1 MPNERVIPTAA
12 SPDVCTFTI
21 FSDGNEVS
29 RTYHVMSISVSH
41 ELNRIPTASII
52 LLDGEAARET
62 FEISDTNEFIP
73 GKEIKIQVGYRGEED
88 TIFEGIVIRHSIK
101 VRKNSAY
108 LILDCKDKAVKMTAG
123 LKNKYFSEQKDSDI
137 IEELIGQYGL
147 DADVAATTVEHL
159 QMVQYRATDWDF
171 MLHRATANGMFI
183 AIENGKVSIQ
193 KPDLGQEAAV
203 TLQYG
208 SSLLELDAEMD
219 ARAEYAAVKTAAWNY
234 TDQELATAEGQDPN
248 LELNGNISPDDLAQV
263 IGLDAYQLWQS
274 GKLTEPE
281 LQNWADA
288 VLLQSQLAKI
298 LGRAKCQGNP
308 AIKPGSIV
316 ELNGIGDRFNGKAFV
331 SGVRHQ
337 IAKGNWEM
345 DLQIGYNPNDWTP
358 ITPSESANL
367 SKQLLPTIQGLH
379 VGIVTQLQDD
389 PEGENRI
396 KVKLPVINT
405 ADEGIWTRIA
415 TLDAGEN
422 RGTFFLPEIG
432 DEVIVGFL
440 DNDPRQAVM
449 LGMCHS
455 SAKPA
460 PLEASDDNHEKG
472 YVSRSE
478 MKMIFDDDKKTLLL
492 ETPGGNK
499 VLLTDEDQ
507 GIMLEDGNGNKIT
520 MDSSGIVIES
530 ATELTLKAAQS
541 LTVEGLSV
549 DVKAQTGFKADGG
562 GGCELSAG
570 SGSTVVKGGIVR
582 IN

>member
-1 MPNERVIPTAA
+1 MPNDRVIPTAA
-12 SPDVCTFTI
+12 SPTVCTFTI

-29 RTYHVMSISVSH
+29 RTYHVLSISVTR

-62 FEISDTNEFIP
+62 FEISDKDDFIP
-73 GKEIKIQVGYRGEED
+73 GKEIKIQAGYRGEED

-101 VRKNSAY
+101 VRKNSSY
-108 LILDCKDKAVKMTAG
+108 LILDCKDKAVKMTVG
-123 LKNKYFSEQKDSDI
+123 LKNKYFAEQKDSDI

-147 DADVAATTVEHL
+147 DADIEATSTEHL
-159 QMVQYRATDWDF
+159 QMVQYRSTDWDF
-171 MLHRATANGMFI
+171 ILNRASANGMFI
-183 AIENGKVSIQ
+183 MVENGKVSIQ

-219 ARAEYAAVKTAAWNY
+219 ARLQYPAVKTAAWNY
-234 TDQELATAEGQDPN
+234 TDQELATSDAQDPN
-248 LELNGNISPDDLAQV
+248 VELNGNLSPDDLSQV
-263 IGLDAYQLWQS
+263 SGLDAYQLWHS

-281 LQNWADA
+281 LQSWANA

-298 LGRAKCQGNP
+298 RGRASCQGNP
-308 AIKPGSIV
+308 DIKPGGIV
-316 ELNGIGDRFNGKAFV
+316 EINGIGDRFQGKVFV

-345 DLQIGYNPNDWTP
+345 DIQIGYDPEDWIPGATSD
-358 ITPSESANL
+358 PSDL

-379 VGIVTQLQDD
+379 VGIVTQLQED

-396 KVKLPVINT
+396 KVKLPVIS
-405 ADEGIWTRIA
+405 AEDEGIWTRIA

-478 MKMIFDDDKKTLLL
+478 MKMIFNDDKKTLLL

-507 GIMLEDGNGNKIT
+507 GIVLEDQNGNKIT

-549 DVKAQTGFKADGG
+549 DVKASTGFKADGG

-570 SGSTVVKGGIVR
+570 NGSTVVKGGIVR